1 MTGRQK
7 YGDGLEQ
14 LMIQSIQH
22 HLWNMVEQCDG
33 MSVHGFQWHWLLVL
47 FDDIVEDRSSRMNS
61 EVYRDILS
69 AQIQLNAAKL
79 IGWCVIVQMHNDPKH
94 TAKATQEFL
103 KVKRWI
109 FLQWSSQSPDLNL
122 IEHAFHLLKTQLNVE
137 RPTNKQQ
144 LKSAAVK
151 AKHHKGG
158 NPVSGDVHK
167 FHECLKA
174 VTACKGF
181 WTKY

>member
-1 MTGRQK
+1 
-7 YGDGLEQ
+7 
-14 LMIQSIQH
+14 
-22 HLWNMVEQCDG
+22 MVEQCDG
-33 MSVHGFQWHWLLVL
+33 MSVHGFQWHWLLVF
-47 FDDIVEDRSSRMNS
+47 FDDIVEDRRSRMNS

-79 IGWCVIVQMHNDPKH
+79 IGWHSIVQMHYDQKH

-109 FLQWSSQSPDLNL
+109 FLQWSSQSPDLNM
-122 IEHAFHLLKTQLNVE
+122 IKHAFHLLKTQLNAE

-151 AKHHKGG
+151 AWQSIRGD
-158 NPVSGDVHK
+158 PVSGDVH
-167 FHECLKA
+167 
-174 VTACKGF
+174 
-181 WTKY
+181 